1 MQLSTN
7 EINISPVPYFSPVP
21 EEVLNYNE
29 IPMRFLLMSHN
40 NRMKTMKLHR
50 VLFQCRHDIKA

>member
-1 MQLSTN
+1 MKLSTN
-7 EINISPVPYFSPVP
+7 EINISPVP

-40 NRMKTMKLHR
+40 NRMKKMKLHR

>member
-1 MQLSTN
+1 MKLSTN
-7 EINISPVPYFSPVP
+7 EINISPVP
-21 EEVLNYNE
+21 EEVLNYDE